1 MTVSEMDSQRTKGS
15 VLKGSGVSC
24 CFGFLFVEVFLIC
37 VFFLF
42 VCFARVC
49 ICFDS
54 GFFVV
59 LFVCFVFLNVKKL
72 KWKTLKIP
80 LGQPKLRIYFK
91 H

>member
-37 VFFLF
+37 VFFCLF
-42 VCFARVC
+42 VLRVC
-49 ICFDS
+49 VYVLILV
-54 GFFVV
+54 FFVV